1 MYRAMKKSNIFSKS
15 NVVLIKELVKTD
27 FKLRYQGSLLGVAW
41 SVLKPLMLF
50 MVMYLVFVKFLKFT
64 DGTPT
69 YPIVLLLGISIWGFI
84 AESTSVGMQSIVS
97 RGDLLRKI
105 NFPKYIIIISSVASS
120 LISLFINLAVVLVFA
135 IFTGV
140 NFTGLVL
147 LVPISVLQ
155 LCLLVVGISLIL
167 STLYVK
173 YRDISHIWDVLL
185 QIVFYSM
192 PIIYPLVFVSKS
204 YPIIAKLMMLN
215 PAAQIIQDIRHN
227 LIAPSTAPTVWNII
241 DNFWIAIIP
250 VVLTFIIFIVGVVY
264 FRKNSNKF
272 AEIV

>member
-1 MYRAMKKSNIFSKS
+1 MKKSNIFSKR
-15 NVVLIKELVKTD
+15 NIVLVKELVKTD

-50 MVMYLVFVKFLKFT
+50 MVMYLVFVKFLRFT

-69 YPIVLLLGISIWGFI
+69 YPIVLLLGISIWGFVSE
-84 AESTSVGMQSIVS
+84 ATSVGMQSIVS

-120 LISLFINLAVVLVFA
+120 LIGLFINLVVVLIFA

-140 NFTGLVL
+140 ELTWLAL
-147 LVPISVLQ
+147 LVPISILQ
-155 LCLLVVGISLIL
+155 LCLLVVGINLIL
-167 STLYVK
+167 SASYVK
-173 YRDISHIWDVLL
+173 YRDISHIWDVIL
-185 QIVFYSM
+185 QVVFYSM
-192 PIIYPLVFVSKS
+192 PIIYPLTLVSKS
-204 YPIIAKLMMLN
+204 YPIIAQLMMLN

-227 LIAPSTAPTVWNII
+227 LIAPSTVPTVWNMI
-241 DNFWIAIIP
+241 DNFWVAIIP
-250 VVLTFIIFIVGVVY
+250 VVLTFIIFIIGVVY
-264 FRKNSNKF
+264 FRKNSKKF

>member
-1 MYRAMKKSNIFSKS
+1 MKKSNIFSKS